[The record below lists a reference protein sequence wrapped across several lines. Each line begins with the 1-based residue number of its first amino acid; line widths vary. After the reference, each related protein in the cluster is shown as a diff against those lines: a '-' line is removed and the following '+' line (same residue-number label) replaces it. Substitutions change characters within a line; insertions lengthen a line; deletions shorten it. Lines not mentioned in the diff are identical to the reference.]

1 MEIEAK
7 FSIADQATFQRL
19 IEVQQLAGYGLSP
32 ARLKQNHDQYL
43 DTADSAFLRR
53 GFACRLRLDEGG
65 GRVLTLKSL
74 TPPQGALHVRQ
85 ELEVALPPLAGLDMA
100 AWPASDA
107 AALAQE
113 IGRGQP
119 LRLLFDL
126 RQERHQRLAAAAAGG
141 PPLVELSI
149 DHAHFSAAAQADC
162 RGVELELLPAGDLA
176 AVQAM
181 AAELET
187 RWGLAVQPR
196 SKFEQ
201 GLALAR
207 PELLPLSFDR

>member
-43 DTADSAFLRR
+43 DTADNAFLRR
-53 GFACRLRLDEGG
+53 GFACRLRLDAGG

-85 ELEVALPPLAGLDMA
+85 ELEVALPPLAGLEMA

-107 AALAQE
+107 AALARE
-113 IGRGQP
+113 IGRGQA

-126 RQERHQRLAAAAAGG
+126 RQERHQRLAAAGG
-141 PPLVELSI
+141 PPLAELSI
-149 DHAHFSAAAQADC
+149 DHVHFSAAAQADY

-187 RWGLAVQPR
+187 RWGLAVQPC

>member
-19 IEVQQLAGYGLSP
+19 VQVERLAGFFLSP
-32 ARLKQNHDQYL
+32 ARLKQIHDQYL
-43 DTADSAFLRR
+43 DTAEGAFLRS
-53 GFACRLRLDEGG
+53 GYTCRVRLASDG
-65 GRVLTLKSL
+65 GRLLTLKAL
-74 TPPQGALHVRQ
+74 APTQGLLHVRQ
-85 ELEVALPPLAGLDMA
+85 ELEVALPPLAGLEMA

-126 RQERHQRLAAAAAGG
+126 RQERHQRLAAAGG

-149 DHAHFSAAAQADC
+149 DHVHFSAAAQADC